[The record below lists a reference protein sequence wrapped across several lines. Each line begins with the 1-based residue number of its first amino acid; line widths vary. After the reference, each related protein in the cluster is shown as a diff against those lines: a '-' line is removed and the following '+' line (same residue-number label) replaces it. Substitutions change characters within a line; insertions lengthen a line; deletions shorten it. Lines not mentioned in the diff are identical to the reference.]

1 LMGEKDL
8 TISDLKTVLRG
19 AAVAMQAKHVK
30 EVRDLDAEIGDGD
43 LGITVQKGFKAVEVF
58 LDTAETSDLSSL
70 LRQVGVE
77 FSEANPSTFSAFFAT
92 AFRKAAVAVKE
103 KESIGAEDLCA
114 MFEAAMNGIM
124 KLGKAKAGDKTL
136 LDALIPAV
144 EAVCGGVKK
153 TDDVH
158 ALLRDAAD
166 AAEAGMESTVGM
178 ISQMGR
184 ARSFG
189 ERTRDVRDPG
199 ATVVYLFLREIANAL
214 RGVV

>member
-1 LMGEKDL
+1 MGEKGM
-8 TISDLKTVLRG
+8 TFSDLKAALRG
-19 AAVAMQAKHVK
+19 AAVTMQAKHVK

-58 LDTAETSDLSSL
+58 LDTTETSDLPSL

-124 KLGKAKAGDKTL
+124 KLGKSKAGDKTL

-144 EAVCGGVKK
+144 EAVCSGAKD

-158 ALLRDAAD
+158 ALLSDAAD
-166 AAEAGMESTVGM
+166 AAETGMESTVGM
-178 ISQMGR
+178 ISQKGR

-199 ATVVYLFLREIANAL
+199 ATVVYLFLREIVNAL
-214 RGVV
+214 TEQQV

>member
-1 LMGEKDL
+1 MGDKEL
-8 TISDLKTVLRG
+8 TGADVRALLREAALK
-19 AAVAMQAKHVK
+19 MQAKHVK

-43 LGITVQKGFKAVEVF
+43 LGITVQKGFKAVEIF
-58 LDTAETSDLSSL
+58 LTAAGDTDLSSF

-92 AFRKAAVAVKE
+92 AFRKASVVLRE
-103 KESIGAEDLCA
+103 KERIGAGDLCA
-114 MFEAAMNGIM
+114 MFEAAVNGIV

-136 LDALIPAV
+136 LDALIPAAD
-144 EAVCGGVKK
+144 AVCSGAKK
-153 TDDVH
+153 TDDLRV
-158 ALLRDAAD
+158 LLAAAAD
-166 AAEAGMESTVGM
+166 AAEVGMKSTVGM

-199 ATVVYLFLREIANAL
+199 ATVVYLFLREIVNAL
-214 RGVV
+214 SG